1 LTGIDFD
8 QLTELTADVM
18 MMSEKSTEKFDYFEN
33 FLYESCRELLDL
45 STQQINLDSRQ
56 RGGLDLDYTLR
67 DLKLPTLCAPCSL
80 NETR

>member
-8 QLTELTADVM
+8 QVTEVTADIM
-18 MMSEKSTEKFDYFEN
+18 MTSEKSTEKLIILRN

-45 STQQINLDSRQ
+45 STLQLNLDSGQ
-56 RGGLDLDYTLR
+56 QGGLDLDYTLR
-67 DLKLPTLCAPCSL
+67 DLKLRMLCAPCSL